1 VDEKIKTMI
10 GNEID
15 LLKNYPKTKRN
26 ILERANQKTEADR
39 AIARKFDKEF
49 FDGDRKHGYGGFYYN
64 PRFWQP
70 VIQDFIKYWKLGK
83 NSSVLDVGCAKG
95 FMLHD
100 LKEFIPSITIS
111 GIDIS
116 KYAIENSL
124 ADVKNFLRVGNA
136 NNIPFKDNSFDVV
149 ISINTIHNL
158 ELNECAKALKE
169 ISRVSR
175 KYSFITV
182 DAYRNQEEKK
192 SMLAWNLTAKTIMSV
207 NEWKIFF
214 KDNNYCGDYYWFT
227 P

>member
-1 VDEKIKTMI
+1 MI
-10 GNEID
+10 GKEID

-214 KDNNYCGDYYWFT
+214 KENNYCGDYYWFT